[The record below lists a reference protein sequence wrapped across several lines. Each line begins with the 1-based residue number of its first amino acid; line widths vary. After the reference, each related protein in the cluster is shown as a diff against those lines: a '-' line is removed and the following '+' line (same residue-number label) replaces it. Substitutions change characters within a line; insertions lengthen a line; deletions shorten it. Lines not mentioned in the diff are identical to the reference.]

1 MTYTSNPTKQDLLA
15 YFSER
20 IAVRKMHE
28 IEAFRLMDVSDE
40 DIEKIRAYPFPDASS
55 REEALKNA
63 DKKELSRI
71 KRESICKTAQYKM
84 AGNSIVVSCL
94 YHLLRKL
101 FINPSG
107 RVVRQTSIFDFL

>member
-1 MTYTSNPTKQDLLA
+1 MTYTPNPTKQDLLD
-15 YFSER
+15 YYSQR

-40 DIEKIRAYPFPDASS
+40 DIAKIRAYPFPDDSS
-55 REEALKNA
+55 RQEAIRNA

-94 YHLLRKL
+94 YHILYKL
-101 FINPSG
+101 F
-107 RVVRQTSIFDFL
+107 VDTSTSTPTQLSLFD